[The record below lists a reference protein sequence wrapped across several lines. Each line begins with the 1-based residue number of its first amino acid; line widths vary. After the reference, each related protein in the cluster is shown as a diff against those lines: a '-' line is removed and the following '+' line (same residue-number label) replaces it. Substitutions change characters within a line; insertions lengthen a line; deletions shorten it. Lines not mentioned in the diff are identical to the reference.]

1 MSENI
6 STRVAFGKALVEFGD
21 NLNIFVLDADLACC
35 TMSMYF
41 RDKYPQRFFNIGIA
55 EGNMVGVA
63 AGIATTGKNVFA
75 CSFAMFSAGRAWER
89 VRNSV
94 AYPRQNVK
102 IVGTHGGISV
112 GEDGPTHQAIEDI
125 AIMRAIPNM
134 IVVCPSDAIETREAV
149 RALIDYQGPA
159 YLRLGRGPA
168 EIINDFPNYHF
179 ELFKGIVCRPGND
192 IAIFC
197 TGLMV
202 QESLKASQLLEE
214 NGISAEVV
222 NLHTIKPLDRE
233 LVLQAAR
240 DKRFVVTVE
249 EHNIIGGLGGAVAEL
264 LSGEQPTCIIRLG
277 MQDEFA
283 SSGKADELLQR
294 FSLDAKGIAE
304 SILRKVVEPSIRE
317 MRLTEDREE
326 TY

>member
-1 MSENI
+1 MTDRI
-6 STRVAFGKALVEFGD
+6 STRAAFGLALAEFGD
-21 NLNIFVLDADLACC
+21 NPDIFVLDADLACC

-55 EGNMVGVA
+55 EGSMAGVA

-94 AYPRQNVK
+94 AYPRLNVK

-112 GEDGPTHQAIEDI
+112 GEDGPTHQATEDI

-134 IVVCPSDAIETREAV
+134 LVVCPSDAIETRDV
-149 RALIDYQGPA
+149 VKALIDYKGPG
-159 YLRLGRGPA
+159 YLRLGRSPVDV
-168 EIINDFPNYHF
+168 INDRPDYTFD
-179 ELFKGIVCRPGND
+179 LFKGSVCRSGSD
-192 IAIFC
+192 IVIFC
-197 TGLMV
+197 AGLMV
-202 QESLKASQLLEE
+202 QESLKAAKVLEE

-233 LVLQAAR
+233 LVLQSAR
-240 DKRFVVTVE
+240 DKQLVVTAE
-249 EHNIIGGLGGAVAEL
+249 EHNVIGGLGSAVAEL
-264 LSGEQPTCIIRLG
+264 LAAEQPARVVRLG

-283 SSGKADELLQR
+283 SSGKADDLMR
-294 FSLDAKGIAE
+294 HFRLDGEGIAA
-304 SILRKVVEPSIRE
+304 SILEALATKMNPE
-317 MRLTEDREE
+317 MNFIGSGKDN
-326 TY
+326 

>member
-21 NLNIFVLDADLACC
+21 NPDIFVLDADLACC

-41 RDKYPQRFFNIGIA
+41 REKYPQRFFNIGIA

-149 RALIDYQGPA
+149 RALIDYKGPA
-159 YLRLGRGPA
+159 YLRLGRGPV
-168 EIINDFPNYHF
+168 ETINDVPNYHF
-179 ELFKGIVCRPGND
+179 DLFKGFLCRPGSD
-192 IAIFC
+192 IVIFC

-202 QESLKASQLLEE
+202 QESIKASKLLEE

-222 NLHTIKPLDRE
+222 NLHTIKPLDRD
-233 LVLQAAR
+233 LILKAAR
-240 DKRFVVTVE
+240 DKKFVVTVE

-264 LSGEQPTCIIRLG
+264 LSGEQPTLIIRLG
-277 MQDEFA
+277 MQDEFG
-283 SSGKADELLQR
+283 SSGKADELLHH
-294 FSLDAKGIAE
+294 FYLDSKGIAA
-304 SILRKVVEPSIRE
+304 SILTAFAEPVLWT
-317 MRLTEDREE
+317 MQ
-326 TY
+326 

>member
-1 MSENI
+1 MSDKI
-6 STRVAFGKALVEFGD
+6 STRLAFGQALAEFGNNPD
-21 NLNIFVLDADLACC
+21 IFVLDADLACC

-41 RDKYPQRFFNIGIA
+41 RDMYPQRFFNIGIA

-94 AYPRQNVK
+94 AYPRLNVK

-134 IVVCPSDAIETREAV
+134 IVVCPSDAVETRETV

-159 YLRLGRGPA
+159 YLRLGRGPV
-168 EIINDFPNYHF
+168 EVINDNPNYHF
-179 ELFKGIVCRPGND
+179 DLFKGSVCHPGSDIV
-192 IAIFC
+192 IFS

-202 QESLKASQLLEE
+202 QESLKASRILHD

-222 NLHTIKPLDRE
+222 NIHTIKPLDRDLIIQE
-233 LVLQAAR
+233 AR
-240 DKRFVVTVE
+240 DKSLVVSAE
-249 EHNIIGGLGGAVAEL
+249 EHNVIGGLGSAIAEL
-264 LSGEQPTCIIRLG
+264 LSSEYPTRILRLG

-283 SSGKADELLQR
+283 SSGKADDLLKY
-294 FSLDAKGIAE
+294 FSLDGQGLAT
-304 SILRKVVEPSIRE
+304 SILEC
-317 MRLTEDREE
+317 MRLPESHKVQMAEDRKER
-326 TY
+326 